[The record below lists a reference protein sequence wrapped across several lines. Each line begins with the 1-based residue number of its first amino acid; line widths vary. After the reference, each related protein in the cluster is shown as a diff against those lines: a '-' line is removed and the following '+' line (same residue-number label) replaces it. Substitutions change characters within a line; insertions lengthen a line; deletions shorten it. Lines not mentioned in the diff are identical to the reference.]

1 MTLQTLILLSDGHM
15 APLRV
20 IGVLIILMVYL
31 YFELKSSDAPF
42 VKKNLKQYFPA
53 RKLEEVYKPYLA
65 TYFSFYNALD
75 SEKKV
80 LFEKRVQRF
89 IDLKQFVPRGL
100 PEVTAE
106 MKAAIAGT
114 AIQLTFGYP
123 DVYFRHFWRILV
135 YPDSYYS
142 AITHRYHM
150 GEVDTRGLIALSW
163 KGFKEGFAN
172 PSDGRNLG
180 YHEMAHA
187 LRLANIV
194 DNEEYDFCDMNIID
208 EFDREAVKE
217 AAKLRNTPAEPSLF
231 KGYFL
236 QDRYEFFSVTVECFF
251 EKPVEL
257 LNYNPKLFYLLTKI
271 LKINPYEIKQPA

>member
-1 MTLQTLILLSDGHM
+1 MLLNVDHI
-15 APLRV
+15 APLR
-20 IGVLIILMVYL
+20 ITGTLVLIFVFL
-31 YFELKSSDAPF
+31 YFELKSSESPF
-42 VKKNLKQYFPA
+42 VKKNLRKYFPA
-53 RKLEEVYKPYLA
+53 RNLEAAYKPYLA
-65 TYFSFYNALD
+65 SYFSFYNSLD
-75 SEKKV
+75 SEKKL

-123 DVYFRHFWRILV
+123 NVYFRHFWRILV

-142 AITHRYHM
+142 CITHRYHM
-150 GEVDTRGLIALSW
+150 GEVNMHGIIALSW
-163 KGFKEGFAN
+163 KGFREGFAN

-194 DNEEYDFCDMNIID
+194 DNEEYDFCDMHIIE

-217 AAKLRNTPAEPSLF
+217 ALKLRNSPAEPSIF

-236 QDRYEFFSVTVECFF
+236 QDRYEFFSVSVECFF
-251 EKPVEL
+251 EKPAEL
-257 LNYNPKLFYLLTKI
+257 KKYNPKLYYLLSKI
-271 LKINPYEIKQPA
+271 LKIDGYLGQVPPQ